1 MTHED
6 AGNYAGKHPADRKP
20 DADIAEQV
28 KDAARDGTITCSA
41 AHQIA
46 DTMKVAPSEIG
57 FTIDYLEIRL
67 RGCQLGLFGY
77 PQGRIVKPAEK
88 VSDELRDE
96 IHSRLIDGQ
105 LYCAEAWDI
114 ADRMGISRR
123 GIADACEK
131 LGIKIR
137 RCQLGAF

>member
-6 AGNYAGKHPADRKP
+6 AGNYSAKHSPDRKP
-20 DADIAEQV
+20 DENILNRV
-28 KDAARDGTITCSA
+28 KGAAHDGTITCAA

-46 DTMKVAPSEIG
+46 DALKVPPAEIG

-77 PQGRIVKPAEK
+77 PQGRIVKPAET
-88 VSDELRDE
+88 VSDELKDE
-96 IHSRLIDGQ
+96 IHARLIDGY
-105 LYCAEAWDI
+105 LSCAEAWDI
-114 ADRMGISRR
+114 AGRMNISRR

-131 LGIKIR
+131 LGIKIK